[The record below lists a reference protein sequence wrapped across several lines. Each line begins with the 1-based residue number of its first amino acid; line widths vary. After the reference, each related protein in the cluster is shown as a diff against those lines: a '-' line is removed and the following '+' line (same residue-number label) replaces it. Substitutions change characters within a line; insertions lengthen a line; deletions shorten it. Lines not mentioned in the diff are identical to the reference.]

1 MQGVPLHGKGIGMEK
16 TLSVARI
23 KAEFQEKGI
32 RISPELVSELE
43 ASYNAP
49 AVSTGRFVL
58 CLASPSGDG
67 ELLPVFVVNGKR
79 FTSSP
84 FELVKRSDGSFAVLK
99 DQAAYTDAVFIPRPQ
114 FYNQTAGNGIPMPKV
129 AVIVGPGHL
138 RSVVNQSC
146 VYQKSGQACKFCA
159 VQYWWNAVAVK
170 GSLSVAETIE
180 AGFREG
186 AVKHV
191 SLTTATQDTP
201 DRGLAGLVE
210 TSVLIRSRAP
220 VPIMLEFEPVTDYGL
235 LSDLLWQAKKAGV
248 TTVSINIECFDE
260 RLREDIM
267 PAKGRIAV
275 QAYLKN
281 WEICLEM
288 FGKNQV
294 STVVVAGI
302 GEDDASILKGVEM
315 AAYREVLTFLVPH
328 SPAAGAVYAD
338 FQPPAADRMLHLYEE
353 SVQIMQKHGLD
364 LCASAAG
371 CIRGGG
377 FSAIK
382 DVARFGV

>member
-1 MQGVPLHGKGIGMEK
+1 MAKA
-16 TLSVARI
+16 LSIARI
-23 KAEFQEKGI
+23 KAELQEKGI
-32 RISPELVSELE
+32 RIAPELVAELE
-43 ASYNAP
+43 SRFNAP
-49 AVSTGRFVL
+49 AVSTGRFVV
-58 CLASPSGDG
+58 CLESPCGDG
-67 ELLPVFVVNGKR
+67 EMVPVFIVNGKR

-84 FELVKRSDGSFAVLK
+84 FELLKRENGKFVVLK
-99 DQAAYTDAVFIPRPQ
+99 DRIEYVDVVFIPRPL
-114 FYNQTAGNGIPMPKV
+114 FYNKNTSSGLPMSKI
-129 AVIVGPGHL
+129 AVIVGPGHM

-146 VYQKSGQACKFCA
+146 VYQSTGQACKFCA
-159 VQYWWNAVAVK
+159 VQFWWNAASFK
-170 GSLSVAETIE
+170 GPVYIAETVE

-191 SLTTATQDTP
+191 SLTTATQGTP

-210 TSVLIRSRAP
+210 TSRLIQSRTP
-220 VPIMLEFEPVTDYGL
+220 LPIMLEFEPVTDYALLSGL
-235 LSDLLWQAKKAGV
+235 LLEAKRAGV

-260 RLREDIM
+260 GLREDIM
-267 PAKGRIAV
+267 PAKGRIPV
-275 QAYLKN
+275 KEYLKN
-281 WEICLEM
+281 WDICLEI

-294 STVVVAGI
+294 STVVVTGI

-315 AAYREVLTFLVPH
+315 AASRGVLTFLVPH

-338 FQPPAADRMLHLYEE
+338 FQPPSAERMLSLYEK
-353 SVQIMQKHGLD
+353 SVRIMQKYDLD

-382 DVARFGV
+382 EVARFGV